1 MRTNSDN
8 KIAKQTRQVDSCT
21 IEAAEIELEAIFC
34 SYKLLHI
41 DVTYIEEDRSRK
53 SNIEC

>member
-34 SYKLLHI
+34 SYKLLRI
-41 DVTYIEEDRSRK
+41 DVTYIEESRRRK
-53 SNIEC
+53 SDTEC